1 MSSLLLL
8 FPTVGHCQ
16 GTSVEDHTR
25 VASKCAVPAS
35 WAHWWHL
42 PGRPWKMNRTG
53 ERPWVSQKDFGR
65 SVLLGVWNV
74 PFPLRE
80 GDRCVPVQIGH
91 WKWVVVSVNCQ
102 CTKAHDWHWGK
113 GWGRGGKAF
122 WNLCEEY
129 KGRGSACANCRG
141 NLLHIYMH
149 ILYRI
154 KTLQYSCGWVCPYV
168 KITQGC
174 FGLCFHTTH
183 WPPLVLLCKPS
194 WISLKAAAQTDD
206 NADLSVELLWEG
218 KAWYFYGMFS
228 WNGLLEQK
236 RYLYRIVWEIC
247 F

>member
-42 PGRPWKMNRTG
+42 PGRPWKTNRTG

-154 KTLQYSCGWVCPYV
+154 KTLQYSLLVAEFV
-168 KITQGC
+168 LMLKSHRVALASVSTQPT
-174 FGLCFHTTH
+174 GL
-183 WPPLVLLCKPS
+183 PL
-194 WISLKAAAQTDD
+194 
-206 NADLSVELLWEG
+206 
-218 KAWYFYGMFS
+218 FYCA
-228 WNGLLEQK
+228 NLPE
-236 RYLYRIVWEIC
+236 
-247 F
+247 

>member
-1 MSSLLLL
+1 MTNVISLSIVPYGGPLSRNLSWGPYTSSLQVCSPCFLGSLMA
-8 FPTVGHCQ
+8 FARETMKDKQ
-16 GTSVEDHTR
+16 N
-25 VASKCAVPAS
+25 
-35 WAHWWHL
+35 W
-42 PGRPWKMNRTG
+42 G
-53 ERPWVSQKDFGR
+53 EAMSFSEDFGR

-113 GWGRGGKAF
+113 GWGRRGKAF

-154 KTLQYSCGWVCPYV
+154 KTLQYSLLVAEFV
-168 KITQGC
+168 LMLKSHRVALASVSTQPT
-174 FGLCFHTTH
+174 GL
-183 WPPLVLLCKPS
+183 PL
-194 WISLKAAAQTDD
+194 
-206 NADLSVELLWEG
+206 
-218 KAWYFYGMFS
+218 FYCA
-228 WNGLLEQK
+228 NLPE
-236 RYLYRIVWEIC
+236 
-247 F
+247 